1 MLNENIKQIYDL
13 LNSPVLTPYNL
24 LQNAKLDNYSY
35 VNYYKGESGII
46 CEMECVVEDGTE
58 VRYFYHFDKNDYL
71 FRVYM
76 EQLDKEKVIVFDRE
90 QELNNTVNKYLSTKQ
105 QNTAAI

>member
-24 LQNAKLDNYSY
+24 LENAKLDNYSY

-46 CEMECVVEDGTE
+46 CEMKCIVEDDTE
-58 VRYFYHFDKNDYL
+58 VLYFYHFDKNDYL

-76 EQLDKEKVIVFDRE
+76 EHSNKEKVIVFDRE
-90 QELNNTVNKYLSTKQ
+90 QELNNTVSKYLSTKN

>member
-24 LQNAKLDNYSY
+24 LENAKLDNYSY

-46 CEMECVVEDGTE
+46 CEMKCIVEDDTE
-58 VRYFYHFDKNDYL
+58 VLYFYHFDKNDYL